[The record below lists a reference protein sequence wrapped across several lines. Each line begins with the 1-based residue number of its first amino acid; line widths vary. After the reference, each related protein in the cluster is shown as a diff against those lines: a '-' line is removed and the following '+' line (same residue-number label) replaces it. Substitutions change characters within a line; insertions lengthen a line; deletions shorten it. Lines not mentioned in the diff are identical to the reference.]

1 MSKSYKL
8 PSQFVTMCRMIVILS
23 KPATDE
29 DIKQASQHYPN
40 YIKIT
45 IDMEKETVALGGEYH
60 FDAEQQ
66 LLKLGSKQADIWGG
80 GLELTSK
87 CLETYAM
94 INVRAKINPSQDI
107 CDSSIKKHFLEIA
120 YKFLSNYAAKPQILC

>member
-1 MSKSYKL
+1 MLQYY
-8 PSQFVTMCRMIVILS
+8 RMIVILS

-29 DIKQASQHYPN
+29 DIKNASEDYPN

-45 IDMEKETVALGGEYH
+45 IDMAQEIVAVGGEYH
-60 FDAEQQ
+60 YDAEQQ
-66 LLKLGSKQADIWGG
+66 LLNLGCKQVNIWGG

-107 CDSSIKKHFLEIA
+107 CNPSIKEKFLNIA
-120 YKFLSNYAAKPQILC
+120 YKFLSDYAAKPPILR

>member
-1 MSKSYKL
+1 
-8 PSQFVTMCRMIVILS
+8 MIVILS
-23 KPATDE
+23 QPATDE
-29 DIKQASQHYPN
+29 DIKKASEHYPN

-45 IDMEKETVALGGEYH
+45 IDLANEVVALGGEYH
-60 FDAEQQ
+60 YDAEQV
-66 LLKLGSKQADIWGG
+66 LLKQGSKQADIWGG

-107 CDSSIKKHFLEIA
+107 CDTSIKKKFLEIA
-120 YKFLSNYAAKPQILC
+120 YKFLSNYAAKPPLLH

>member
-1 MSKSYKL
+1 
-8 PSQFVTMCRMIVILS
+8 MIVILS
-23 KPATDE
+23 QPATGE
-29 DIKQASQHYPN
+29 DIKKASEHYPN

-45 IDMEKETVALGGEYH
+45 IDLEKEIVAIGGEYH
-60 FDAEQQ
+60 FDAEQE
-66 LLKLGSKQADIWGG
+66 LLKLGSKQVDIWGG

-107 CDSSIKKHFLEIA
+107 CDSTIKNRFLEIA
-120 YKFLSNYAAKPQILC
+120 YKFLKDYAAKPPTLH